1 MIEVDCAAPR
11 PLSKSTVTIESI
23 PSPENCTGRRIWLH
37 PETGRLK
44 WRPLRTFLNCQLGT
58 QPDEPPSSCGWR
70 IAWGADEITIRA
82 LDPTRRAS
90 TNLPST
96 VSVWVTF
103 IVVGSETST
112 SESCVVEPQAR
123 YGEARRLLGAA
134 AIGPGSGT
142 A

>member
-1 MIEVDCAAPR
+1 MIDVDCAAPS
-11 PLSKSTVTIESI
+11 PLAKSTVTIVSI
-23 PSPENCTGRRIWLH
+23 PSPENCTGRRICPH
-37 PETGRLK
+37 PATARLK
-44 WRPLRTFLNCQLGT
+44 CRPVRTFLNRHLGT
-58 QPDEPPSSCGWR
+58 QPDDPPSSCGWR

-82 LDPTRRAS
+82 LDPTCRAS

-103 IVVGSETST
+103 IAVGSETST

-123 YGEARRLLGAA
+123 YGEARSVLDAA
-134 AIGPGSGT
+134 AIGPGNGT